1 MELPKTLVELA
12 YAIRATVR
20 PHIGLQTSRL
30 VKGKSVSGD
39 EAFEIDKIAE
49 QAIDDFIRKH
59 ELQVAYYSEDRG
71 LVKFG
76 KPEYVLIIDPI
87 DGTRPAMAG
96 FESCVVSIALA
107 PCSEDIRLS
116 DVVFGCILEIKND
129 RLFTASRKGFAS
141 IREGERELPV
151 TLSANE
157 ELDKMAWT
165 FELAGRPIEL
175 VTDVLSPL
183 IDKSSLRG
191 GVFVFSS
198 TAYSLTRLLTGQLSA
213 VVDVG
218 NRIFRDFPETRNR
231 FVQAG
236 MGTVMGLFPYDIAAA
251 VLIAETAGCTVT
263 DAYGNKLDDT
273 LLLNA
278 SESNIRSCI
287 ATSNP
292 RLHELIL
299 STIESRMEEL
309 SIA

>member
-1 MELPKTLVELA
+1 MELAETLIQLA
-12 YAIRATVR
+12 YAIRKTVK

-30 VKGKSVSGD
+30 VKGKSISGD

-49 QAIDDFIRKH
+49 QAIEDFIRQH
-59 ELQVAYYSEDRG
+59 ALQIAYYSEDRG

-107 PCSEDIRLS
+107 PYSDEIRLS
-116 DVVFGCILEIKND
+116 DLIFGCILEIKND
-129 RLFTASRKGFAS
+129 RLFTATRNGVVSVRKGN
-141 IREGERELPV
+141 RELPLM
-151 TLSANE
+151 LSKND

-165 FELAGRPIEL
+165 FELAGRPVEL
-175 VTDVLSPL
+175 VTDILAPL
-183 IDKSSLRG
+183 INKSSLRG

-198 TAYSLTRLLTGQLSA
+198 TAYSLTRLLTGQLNA

-218 NRIFRDFPETRNR
+218 NRILRDFPNTRSH
-231 FVQAG
+231 FLQAG

-263 DAYGNKLDDT
+263 DAYGNKLDNT
-273 LLLNA
+273 LLLNT
-278 SESNIRSCI
+278 SESNIRSCV
-287 ATSNP
+287 AASNP
-292 RLHELIL
+292 QLHERIL
-299 STIESRMEEL
+299 SAIESRMEEI

>member
-1 MELPKTLVELA
+1 MELAETLIQLA
-12 YAIRATVR
+12 YAIRATVK

-49 QAIDDFIRKH
+49 QAIEDFIRQH
-59 ELQVAYYSEDRG
+59 ELQIAYYSEDRG

-76 KPEYVLIIDPI
+76 KPEHVLIIDPI

-107 PCSEDIRLS
+107 PYSDEIRLS
-116 DVVFGCILEIKND
+116 NVIFGCILEIKND
-129 RLFTASRKGFAS
+129 RLFTATRNGVVSIRKGN
-141 IREGERELPV
+141 RELPLI
-151 TLSANE
+151 LSKND

-165 FELAGRPIEL
+165 FELAGRPVEL
-175 VTDVLSPL
+175 VTDILAPL
-183 IDKSSLRG
+183 INKSSLRG

-198 TAYSLTRLLTGQLSA
+198 TAYSLTRLLTGQLNA

-218 NRIFRDFPETRNR
+218 NRILRDFPESRSR
-231 FVQAG
+231 FLQAG

-263 DAYGNKLDDT
+263 DAYGNKLDNT
-273 LLLNA
+273 LLLDA

-287 ATSNP
+287 AASNP
-292 RLHELIL
+292 QLHERIL
-299 STIESRMEEL
+299 SAIESRMEEI